1 MGGEFKTFED
11 LSVEEVNVFGSK
23 GVEKMA
29 TEIYFSSKLKY
40 LSLKEVSAEV
50 KSDVNM
56 VDKFS
61 SLVILVSRT
70 VFLSLSGMVVP
81 EE

>member
-1 MGGEFKTFED
+1 MST
-11 LSVEEVNVFGSK
+11 FGSK
-23 GVEKMA
+23 GIEKMA
-29 TEIYFSSKLKY
+29 TEIYFSSKLRY

-50 KSDVNM
+50 ITGVNV
-56 VDKFS
+56 VDKFA

-81 EE
+81 EEEGRLFEGELSVCSP